1 MRLVP
6 YQKAEKIAAL
16 FEKHFNSIAPAGV
29 KVKAEY
35 LHGGEGYVSP
45 LDTKEYNAAALAVE
59 NVLGKKPIPVRS
71 GGSIPIVA
79 TFEKVLGIKSI
90 LLGFGLDSDAIH
102 SPNENYPLINFFKGI
117 ETISWFYKYYSELRS
132 QV

>member
-6 YQKAEKIAAL
+6 SQNAEKIAAL
-16 FEKHFNSIAPAGV
+16 FEDHFKSIAPAGV

-35 LHGGEGYVSP
+35 LHGGEAYVSP
-45 LDTKEYNAAALAVE
+45 LDTPEYKAAAKSVE
-59 NVLGKKPIPVRS
+59 SVFNKKPIPVRS

-79 TFEKVLGIKSI
+79 TFEEVLGIKSI

-102 SPNENYPLINFFKGI
+102 SPNENYPVLNFLRGI
-117 ETISWFYKYYSELRS
+117 ETISLFYGNYKELKNK
-132 QV
+132 

>member
-6 YQKAEKIAAL
+6 GQNAEKIAGL
-16 FEKHFNSIAPAGV
+16 FEKHFLSIAPAGV

-35 LHGGEGYVSP
+35 LHGGEAYISP
-45 LDTKEYNAAALAVE
+45 VDTYEYKAADISVE
-59 NVLGKKPIPVRS
+59 ETFNKKPIPVRS

-102 SPNENYPLINFFKGI
+102 SPNENFPVINFFRGI
-117 ETISWFYKYYSELRS
+117 ETIPLFYKYYKELKNR
-132 QV
+132 